1 MSHTPLCDLLSI
13 DIPIVQAPIAPYT
26 SPQLV
31 AAVSNAGG
39 LGSVGTALQ
48 SFDIVKR
55 QVEQIRKLTNRPF
68 AINFTNRAF
77 NEEIFSFVIEEAKP
91 KIISHALG
99 NPGGLVRRAHD
110 AGILFLQQVHTTK
123 QAREATD
130 LEVDAVIAQGTEA
143 GGFCGNVS
151 ALSLVPQVVD
161 EVGKRVPVIAA
172 GGIADGRGLAA
183 ALLLGAQGI
192 NTGTRFLAS
201 TETAV
206 SQDLKNKVVS
216 AASEDAIKAEFINIV
231 FPTAGKDTYEEA
243 SPRALRTPFIEQW
256 NGRSRNEVEQQ
267 AEQLRDMLIAG
278 MRQGRDH
285 EFVPFTG
292 QSAGLIHD
300 ILPAA
305 QIINRMVMEARE
317 SLERAVGLLK

>member
-1 MSHTPLCDLLSI
+1 M
-13 DIPIVQAPIAPYT
+13 
-26 SPQLV
+26 
-31 AAVSNAGG
+31 
-39 LGSVGTALQ
+39 
-48 SFDIVKR
+48 
-55 QVEQIRKLTNRPF
+55 
-68 AINFTNRAF
+68 
-77 NEEIFSFVIEEAKP
+77 
-91 KIISHALG
+91 
-99 NPGGLVRRAHD
+99 
-110 AGILFLQQVHTTK
+110 
-123 QAREATD
+123 
-130 LEVDAVIAQGTEA
+130 
-143 GGFCGNVS
+143 
-151 ALSLVPQVVD
+151 PQVVD
-161 EVGKRVPVIAA
+161 EMGKRVPVIAA

-192 NTGTRFLAS
+192 NIGTRFLAS

-243 SPRALRTPFIEQW
+243 SQRALRTPFIEQW

-292 QSAGLIHD
+292 QSAGLVHD

-317 SLERAVGLLK
+317 SLERAVELLK